1 VPVGGR
7 GKGLARVL
15 SWARGVGE
23 GGEERGLV
31 PGPNREEKE
40 GGKREWEV
48 SRLRVCSLEREKRR
62 ERGQG
67 PMREGSCKRLA
78 CP

>member
-40 GGKREWEV
+40 GGKRE
-48 SRLRVCSLEREKRR
+48 KK
-62 ERGQG
+62 ERG
-67 PMREGSCKRLA
+67 K
-78 CP
+78 CPLLGFAPWKERKGGRGGRDQ